1 MVPEMHASYDV
12 TVFSNKCEKHF
23 VVVRIEPVVEAMLLE
38 QTGSDVS
45 DDDGLLE
52 FMRQTQ
58 YSSC

>member
-12 TVFSNKCEKHF
+12 TVLSNKCEEHF
-23 VVVRIEPVVEAMLLE
+23 VVVWIEPVVEAMLLE

-52 FMRQTQ
+52 FMR
-58 YSSC
+58 

>member
-12 TVFSNKCEKHF
+12 TVLSNQCEKHF

-45 DDDGLLE
+45 DDDGL
-52 FMRQTQ
+52 
-58 YSSC
+58 